1 MTVDIHLRLERNVL
15 FVDHIR
21 PKFLIELVNIDL
33 NAVVHDCFESAV
45 EEAQKID
52 EYVQNINKDSEEFL
66 NLPQSKPLLGVP
78 FLSKDNLRTK
88 GLVCIAGHPKLV
100 NDPPSGKDAEAV
112 HRLREAG
119 AILCA
124 KTPGGSS
131 GGVGALVSSA
141 ASIFGL
147 GNDLGGSVRIP
158 AFMCGI
164 FGLKPTAG
172 IVPLDGMVPEVTSKS
187 MQQLWT
193 IGQYVVMLKT
203 WTLFLDRHKMANN
216 RLQLNR
222 DVDFKKV
229 KVFCMEELNI
239 LVHEPLQKELRQSVR
254 NVAKYFEKTFNVDV
268 VHINLPIAHHT
279 FELWGAFKFGDDAP
293 DSYGESIQKLSHCFN
308 DSSDET
314 ILGSA
319 VPSLSPWV
327 EPQDGMPLG
336 IQVVGPA
343 YSEGLL
349 IAVGKELEKGF
360 GGWTPPGNI

>member
-1 MTVDIHLRLERNVL
+1 MHWETYNS
-15 FVDHIR
+15 
-21 PKFLIELVNIDL
+21 VNGTTNNPYD
-33 NAVVHDCFESAV
+33 F
-45 EEAQKID
+45 
-52 EYVQNINKDSEEFL
+52 
-66 NLPQSKPLLGVP
+66 
-78 FLSKDNLRTK
+78 R
-88 GLVCIAGHPKLV
+88 
-100 NDPPSGKDAEAV
+100 
-112 HRLREAG
+112 
-119 AILCA
+119 

-172 IVPLDGMVPEVTSKS
+172 IVPLDGMVPEVT
-187 MQQLWT
+187 
-193 IGQYVVMLKT
+193 IGYE
-203 WTLFLDRHKMANN
+203 MANN

-239 LVHEPLQKELRQSVR
+239 LVHEPLQIELRQSVR

-314 ILGSA
+314 ILGAISTGKRDKLKQQICNLLGEDGILLFPA
-319 VPSLSPWV
+319 FCSTAPYHKQGNFTPFNNSYPTLFNALGLPSLACPLGLN
-327 EPQDGMPLG
+327 PKDGMPLG